1 MEAVS
6 GIEKP
11 ALIIRHVL
19 LRYNPDHPNELG
31 PGLGCRGQNLEAK
44 GRATLE
50 GNLLD
55 APVLASASAEELDGA
70 AMLLSSQQIYP
81 GSWKC

>member
-31 PGLGCRGQNLEAK
+31 PMLGCRGQNFEAK
-44 GRATLE
+44 
-50 GNLLD
+50 
-55 APVLASASAEELDGA
+55 
-70 AMLLSSQQIYP
+70 
-81 GSWKC
+81 